1 MAFSVIVTRDFDQ
14 MSEVAAGLV
23 AEDIRR
29 GLARG
34 PSYVLGLATGI
45 SPTGLYKHL
54 AKAANAGAFDASRIT
69 SFNLDE
75 YVGLPGENAQQR
87 ALHKE
92 AYGYFMV
99 QELFGLLRK
108 KFLETNV
115 PWGALIDQGRLEAEM
130 KENPGDWTLQGEDA
144 GKAIVIGR
152 DARSDYLRWIR
163 RDILDAYAEKI
174 ARRGGIDLHIV
185 GIGRRGHVGFH
196 EAGIPFEDNEMLL
209 VKLDESTIANAV
221 ADGHFPSRMESP
233 SYAVSMGA
241 PLIYRAATVLIVAT
255 GKRKA
260 RAVADALL
268 MDPAPSVPV
277 SYSHLAA
284 ERGGRV
290 VFVLDREAAADVM
303 PQADRIRGRGIELEE
318 IGAGGASTRVSDLSF
333 RRCPE
338 TGLMG

>member
-1 MAFSVIVTRDFDQ
+1 
-14 MSEVAAGLV
+14 
-23 AEDIRR
+23 
-29 GLARG
+29 
-34 PSYVLGLATGI
+34 
-45 SPTGLYKHL
+45 
-54 AKAANAGAFDASRIT
+54 
-69 SFNLDE
+69 
-75 YVGLPGENAQQR
+75 
-87 ALHKE
+87 
-92 AYGYFMV
+92 
-99 QELFGLLRK
+99 
-108 KFLETNV
+108 
-115 PWGALIDQGRLEAEM
+115 
-130 KENPGDWTLQGEDA
+130 
-144 GKAIVIGR
+144 
-152 DARSDYLRWIR
+152 
-163 RDILDAYAEKI
+163 
-174 ARRGGIDLHIV
+174 
-185 GIGRRGHVGFH
+185 
-196 EAGIPFEDNEMLL
+196 
-209 VKLDESTIANAV
+209 
-221 ADGHFPSRMESP
+221 
-233 SYAVSMGA
+233 MGA